1 MSETGES
8 LLRQVSF
15 FRTLDRVEMARLV
28 GALEEFD
35 MPAGATIIQEGAE
48 ADGLYLLAQGRV
60 QVSVRVGDGEKEL
73 AQLDAPAQFGA
84 LGLLVGRRTSTVRA
98 ISDVRVW
105 KLPRERFE
113 QLIRERPTLAL
124 AVAGATVEQLEG
136 GQRQLVGAPN
146 LASSERQH
154 PTLELPRPARPLP
167 WRITGGFLAVSL
179 PILLWPVGPPSG
191 LSAQGWHVGVIL
203 VGAALAWLFEPI
215 PDFLVALLMA
225 AAWGITGLASPSV
238 SFAGFTSASW
248 FVALATLVLA
258 VIMMRT
264 GLLLRAAL
272 LLLRIFPATY
282 TGQMLGL
289 LTAGVLSTPLMPLAT
304 ARVAAVAPL
313 TTELTQALRYAPKS
327 RASAGLAFA
336 GLVGYGSFGSFFL
349 TGLVV
354 NFFLIDL
361 LPPADRGRFGWTT
374 WFVNAAPAGLALFAG
389 TTVALLILFRPDTEP
404 QERDTERRQRVAQA
418 LGRLTRGEAV
428 TLGALAILVGGMLL
442 QPVIH
447 VDSAWLAIA
456 ALSLAMAGSGVP
468 HQVLRASIDW
478 PFLVWFGVMLG
489 TGGVL
494 HRVGVD
500 RWVADGLA
508 PVARLAGAPGALM
521 LLALLVV
528 GCRLVLP
535 AFPTRLL
542 LSLVFVPAAPGLGL
556 SPWLA
561 GVVIFT
567 AASPWIHPGQS
578 EQYRMLRSASS
589 EELFR
594 ARQGVMAGL
603 AMTLV
608 TFGSIAVTI
617 PYWRAIGLLR

>member
-1 MSETGES
+1 MES

-15 FRTLDRVEMARLV
+15 FRNLDRVEIARLV
-28 GALEEFD
+28 GALQEFD

-48 ADGLYLLAQGRV
+48 ADGLYLLSQGQVR
-60 QVSVRVGDGEKEL
+60 VSVKAGDGEKEL
-73 AQLDAPAQFGA
+73 AKLAAPAQFGA
-84 LGLLVGRRTSTVRA
+84 PGLLVGRRTSTVRA

-113 QLIRERPTLAL
+113 QLVRERPALAL
-124 AVAGATVEQLEG
+124 AVAGAAVEQLEG
-136 GQRQLVGAPN
+136 GQRQLVGAPA
-146 LASSERQH
+146 LAPYETQK
-154 PTLELPRPARPLP
+154 PMLELRRPSGPVH
-167 WRITGGFLAVSL
+167 WRIAGGFLAVSL

-191 LSAQGWHVGVIL
+191 LNAQGWHAGLIL

-225 AAWGITGLASPSV
+225 AAWGIAGLAPPSV

-248 FVALATLVLA
+248 FVALATLILA
-258 VIMMRT
+258 VIMTRT

-272 LLLRIFPATY
+272 LLLRIFPANY
-282 TGQMLGL
+282 IGQTLGL

-313 TTELTQALRYAPKS
+313 TTELIQTLRYPPKS
-327 RASAGLAFA
+327 PASAGLAFA
-336 GLVGYGSFGSFFL
+336 GLIGYGSFGSVFL

-361 LPPADRGRFGWTT
+361 LPPADRAHFGWMT
-374 WFVNAAPAGLALFAG
+374 WFLNAAPAGLAFFVGA
-389 TTVALLILFRPDTEP
+389 TIALLILFRPRTEP
-404 QERDTERRQRVAQA
+404 LGGVAERRQRVAGA
-418 LGRLTRGEAV
+418 LGRLTRGETV
-428 TLGALAILVGGMLL
+428 TLGAVAILVVGMLL

-456 ALSLAMAGSGVP
+456 ALSLAVAGSGVP
-468 HQVLRASIDW
+468 HQILRASIDW
-478 PFLVWFGVMLG
+478 PFLIWFGVMLG

-494 HRVGVD
+494 QRVGLD
-500 RWVADGLA
+500 GWVADGLA

-521 LLALLVV
+521 LLAVLVV
-528 GCRLVLP
+528 VCRLVLP
-535 AFPTRLL
+535 AFTTRLL
-542 LSLVFVPAAPGLGL
+542 LSLVFVPAAPALGL

-578 EQYRMLRSASS
+578 EQYQMLRSASS
-589 EELFR
+589 EELFSVG
-594 ARQGVMAGL
+594 QGLMAGL

-608 TFGSIAVTI
+608 TLASIAVTI
-617 PYWRAIGLLR
+617 PYWRAIGLLSP